1 MCNHMSFRCD
11 DTPKLQVIDVNKEKE
26 LGILKIILFMAL
38 MLLVVEM
45 SPLLTRLFTGD
56 MYYLVGTLTF
66 FATFILMYVIIDV
79 FARWDGSTLGKLGI
93 DFDDDSV
100 PHIVIGAIAGIAA
113 VVVVVAAA
121 FLFGGQLRP
130 FEQITGDLIMSEIII
145 TVPTALF
152 EELAHRG
159 YILPRLEGVAGKTR
173 AILISSIFF
182 SFLHFGWWAYPG
194 IPLHVLII
202 FIFNMFL
209 GGVVLSL
216 SYYWSGRKLWVPV
229 AFHFVWN
236 MIAYLLFPMYP
247 RESVILPEIFQVE
260 WGITTIIGFLFGLS
274 LLYGLLSSKKK

>member
-1 MCNHMSFRCD
+1 M
-11 DTPKLQVIDVNKEKE
+11 NKEKE
-26 LGILKIILFMAL
+26 FDILKIILFMAL
-38 MLLVVEM
+38 MLLIVEM
-45 SPLLTRLFTGD
+45 SPLLTRLFTGE

-66 FATFILMYVIIDV
+66 FATFIFMYVIIDV
-79 FARWDGSTLGKLGI
+79 FARWDGTTLGKLGI

-100 PHIVIGAIAGIAA
+100 PHIIIGTIAGIAA
-113 VVVVVAAA
+113 CVVVVAAA

-130 FEQITGDLIMSEIII
+130 FEQITSDLIMSEIII

-159 YILPRLEGVAGKTR
+159 YILPRLEGLAGKNR
-173 AILISSIFF
+173 AILISSVFF
-182 SFLHFGWWAYPG
+182 SLLHFGWWATPG

-216 SYYWSGRKLWVPV
+216 SYYWSGRKLWVPI
-229 AFHFVWN
+229 AFHFAWN

-247 RESVILPEIFQVE
+247 RESVILPEIYQIE
-260 WGITTIIGFLFGLS
+260 WGLTTIIGFLFGLS
-274 LLYGLLSSKKK
+274 LLYGLLSTKKKNN

>member
-1 MCNHMSFRCD
+1 MNNRMSFRYD
-11 DTPKLQVIDVNKEKE
+11 DVPKSQVIGVNKERE
-26 LGILKIILFMAL
+26 FNILKIILFMAL
-38 MLLVVEM
+38 MLLIVEM

-66 FATFILMYVIIDV
+66 FATFIFMYVIIDV
-79 FARWDGSTLGKLGI
+79 FARWDGTTLGKLGI

-113 VVVVVAAA
+113 VVVVIAAA

-130 FEQITGDLIMSEIII
+130 FEQITSDLIMSEIII

-159 YILPRLEGVAGKTR
+159 YILPRLEGLAGKTR
-173 AILISSIFF
+173 AILISSVFF
-182 SFLHFGWWAYPG
+182 SFLHFSWWATPG
-194 IPLHVLII
+194 IPLHVLMI

-216 SYYWSGRKLWVPV
+216 SYYWSGRKLWVPI
-229 AFHFVWN
+229 AFHFAWN

-247 RESVILPEIFQVE
+247 RESVILPEIFQIE

-274 LLYGLLSSKKK
+274 LLYGLLSTKKK